1 MSGSVPE
8 ATQKQRRKQVLYGAH
23 HPFEPSTFPKI
34 MPVLRHPFLKDG
46 IEARAYQIAATQA
59 CVQCST
65 LLVMPT
71 GFGKTAV
78 QWNCIAD
85 ALQSGVEK
93 IVITAPTVGLVEQQR
108 RMIVERIEIDS
119 NVVQTY
125 TGSNRPIKRGE
136 IWKQATIVIAT
147 PQVIRNDVD
156 SGLIHLKD
164 VGLLIIDEAHHAKG
178 NHATAQVAD
187 RYKAQCENPWL
198 VAATA
203 SPGSTQTAIRQLW
216 NRLNVH
222 RLFVAKREDDLLQP
236 YAVDMNI
243 ATIRVMLDA
252 TTVALMEPLETHQF
266 EETDALKRQ
275 GFLAPTEHLT
285 AGLIEEAAQRA
296 SIAISRK
303 DPRGYDAARR
313 ISDVRRMHMLLDL
326 LKTQGVRSA
335 RSYLQRADEQ
345 LRAGE
350 RSTSRF
356 LKKHVIHN
364 FRQAIETMDECHP
377 KSKIVADLVVEHLE
391 QNPDDRILIFSEY
404 RDTVDHLVHDLN
416 RIPGAIVDRF
426 IGQSKR
432 GKREGMTQKQQL
444 AQLERFRN
452 GEINV
457 LVATSVGEEGLDVP
471 SASMVLF
478 YEPVPSAIRA
488 IQRRGRTARERSGS
502 VHVLVANNTRDVHV
516 LYASRNREKRMH
528 NVLARMRLE
537 TPLGAYKK
545 RKEGK
550 LLDFDIVE
558 EGSTQGAIEFL
569 NSERVRLKSIEK
581 EAEEKSDAT
590 TSADNESQQTRKLHT
605 RARSQKSLFDFEE
618 NAPDPWKP
626 VLDGR
631 TSSTDDHRSS
641 S

>member
-1 MSGSVPE
+1 M
-8 ATQKQRRKQVLYGAH
+8 R
-23 HPFEPSTFPKI
+23 
-34 MPVLRHPFLKDG
+34 DG
-46 IEARAYQIAATQA
+46 IEARGYQIAATQA
-59 CVQCST
+59 CIRCST

-85 ALQSGVEK
+85 ALDSGVEK

-108 RMIVERIEIDS
+108 RMILERLRIDAEC
-119 NVVQTY
+119 VRTY
-125 TGSNRPIKRGE
+125 TGSDRPAKRGD
-136 IWKQATIVIAT
+136 IWNEGTIIIAT

-156 SGLIHLKD
+156 SGLIHLNN

-187 RYKAQCENPWL
+187 RYRSQASEPWL

-203 SPGSTQTAIRQLW
+203 SPGSTQNAIRQLW
-216 NRLNVH
+216 DRLNVN
-222 RLFVAKREDDLLQP
+222 RIFVAKREDDLLKP

-252 TTVALMEPLETHQF
+252 KTLALLEPLEAHQF

-275 GFLAPTEHLT
+275 GFLAPTGHLT

-296 SIAISRK
+296 SIAISRN

-326 LKTQGVRSA
+326 LKTQGLRSA
-335 RSYLQRADEQ
+335 RSYLERADEQ
-345 LRAGE
+345 LREGE

-356 LKKHVIHN
+356 LKKQVVHN
-364 FRQAIETMDECHP
+364 FRQTVQGMDECHP
-377 KSKIVADLVVEHLE
+377 KPAYVRQLVQEHLE
-391 QNPDDRILIFSEY
+391 KHPDERILIFSEY
-404 RDTVDHLVHDLN
+404 RDTVDHLVDDLN
-416 RIPGAIVDRF
+416 QVPNAVVDRF

-432 GKREGMTQKQQL
+432 GKREGMSQKQQL
-444 AQLERFRN
+444 EQLERFRN
-452 GEINV
+452 GEMNV

-478 YEPVPSAIRA
+478 YEPVSSAIRT

-502 VHVLVANNTRDVHV
+502 VHVLVANDTRDVHV
-516 LYASRNREKRMH
+516 LHASRNREKRMH
-528 NVLARMRLE
+528 SVLGRMRLE
-537 TPLGAYKK
+537 TPLGSYKV

-550 LLDFDIVE
+550 LLEFSIVE
-558 EGSTQGAIEFL
+558 GETNQPALEFL
-569 NSERVRLKSIEK
+569 EQEKVRLKSIEK
-581 EAEEKSDAT
+581 ESQNKSEANSNKKQKGNST
-590 TSADNESQQTRKLHT
+590 IAPTLHT
-605 RARSQKSLFDFEE
+605 RSRSQKSLFDFGEDS
-618 NAPDPWKP
+618 NDPWDP

-631 TSSTDDHRSS
+631 GINRR
-641 S
+641 

>member
-1 MSGSVPE
+1 
-8 ATQKQRRKQVLYGAH
+8 
-23 HPFEPSTFPKI
+23 
-34 MPVLRHPFLKDG
+34 MPVLNHPFLRDG
-46 IEARAYQIAATQA
+46 IEARGYQIAATQA
-59 CVQCST
+59 CVRCST

-85 ALQSGVEK
+85 ALDSGIEK

-108 RMIVERIEIDS
+108 RMILERIVIEPD
-119 NVVQTY
+119 NVRTY
-125 TGSNRPIKRGE
+125 TGSDRPAKRGE
-136 IWKQATIVIAT
+136 IWGQATIIVAT

-156 SGLIHLKD
+156 SGLIHLEK

-187 RYKAQCENPWL
+187 RYESQAAEPWL

-203 SPGSTQTAIRQLW
+203 SPGSSQKGIEQLW
-216 NRLNVH
+216 HRLNVK
-222 RLFVAKREDDLLQP
+222 RIFVAKREDDLLQP

-243 ATIRVMLDA
+243 ATIRVMLDS
-252 TTVALMEPLETHQF
+252 TTLALLEPLEAHQF
-266 EETDALKRQ
+266 QETDALKRQ

-296 SIAISRK
+296 SIAISRR

-335 RSYLQRADEQ
+335 RSYLERADEQ
-345 LRAGE
+345 LREGE

-356 LKKHVIHN
+356 LKKQVIHA
-364 FRQAIETMDECHP
+364 FRQAVHEMDECHP
-377 KSKIVADLVVEHLE
+377 KSALVRQLVQEHLE
-391 QNPDDRILIFSEY
+391 HNPEDRILIFSEY
-404 RDTVDHLVHDLN
+404 RDTVEHLVQDLN
-416 RIPGAIVDRF
+416 QIPDATVDRF

-452 GEINV
+452 GEMNV

-478 YEPVPSAIRA
+478 YEPVPSAIRS

-502 VHVLVANNTRDVHV
+502 VHVLVANDTRDVHV
-516 LYASRNREKRMH
+516 LHASRNREKRMH
-528 NVLARMRLE
+528 SVLARMRLE
-537 TPLGAYKK
+537 RPLESYKV

-550 LLDFDIVE
+550 LLEFAIVD
-558 EGSTQGAIEFL
+558 GDSSQKALEFL
-569 NSERVRLKSIEK
+569 EDERQRLKTIEK
-581 EAEEKSDAT
+581 MPAVEKKEQSRSE
-590 TSADNESQQTRKLHT
+590 TSHQQSPELHT
-605 RARSQKSLFDFEE
+605 RSRSQKSLFEFEE
-618 NAPDPWKP
+618 TSSDPWSP
-626 VLDGR
+626 VLDG
-631 TSSTDDHRSS
+631 SDPNHQ
-641 S
+641 

>member
-1 MSGSVPE
+1 M
-8 ATQKQRRKQVLYGAH
+8 R
-23 HPFEPSTFPKI
+23 
-34 MPVLRHPFLKDG
+34 DG
-46 IEARAYQIAATQA
+46 IEARGYQIAATQA
-59 CVQCST
+59 CIRCST

-85 ALQSGVEK
+85 ALDSGIEK

-108 RMIVERIEIDS
+108 RMILERIQIDS
-119 NVVQTY
+119 ERVRAY
-125 TGSNRPIKRGE
+125 TGSDRPAKRGD
-136 IWKQATIVIAT
+136 IWNEGTIIVAT

-156 SGLIHLKD
+156 SGLIHLNN

-187 RYKAQCENPWL
+187 RYQSQASEPWL

-203 SPGSTQTAIRQLW
+203 SPGSTQNAIRQLW
-216 NRLNVH
+216 NRLNVN
-222 RLFVAKREDDLLQP
+222 RIFVAKREDDLLKP

-252 TTVALMEPLETHQF
+252 KTLALLEPLEAHQF

-275 GFLAPTEHLT
+275 GFLAPTGHLT

-296 SIAISRK
+296 SIAISRR

-326 LKTQGVRSA
+326 LKTQGLRSA
-335 RSYLQRADEQ
+335 RSYLERADEQ
-345 LRAGE
+345 LREGE

-356 LKKHVIHN
+356 LKKKVVHS
-364 FRQAIETMDECHP
+364 FRQAVQGMDECHP
-377 KSKIVADLVVEHLE
+377 KPAYVRQLVQEHLE
-391 QNPDDRILIFSEY
+391 EHPDERILIFSEY
-404 RDTVDHLVHDLN
+404 RDTVDHLVDDLN
-416 RIPGAIVDRF
+416 QIPNAIVDRF

-432 GKREGMTQKQQL
+432 GKREGMSQKQQL
-444 AQLERFRN
+444 EQLERFRN
-452 GEINV
+452 GDMNV

-478 YEPVPSAIRA
+478 YEPVSSAIRT

-502 VHVLVANNTRDVHV
+502 VHVLVANDTRDVHV
-516 LYASRNREKRMH
+516 LHASRNREKRMH
-528 NVLARMRLE
+528 SVLARMRLE
-537 TPLGAYKK
+537 TPLGSYKI

-550 LLDFDIVE
+550 LLEFSIVE
-558 EGSTQGAIEFL
+558 GETNQPALEFL
-569 NSERVRLKSIEK
+569 EHEKVRLKSIEK
-581 EAEEKSDAT
+581 YSQNNTEADMEKQEGVKTST
-590 TSADNESQQTRKLHT
+590 TPTLHT
-605 RARSQKSLFDFEE
+605 RSRSQKSLFDFGE
-618 NAPDPWKP
+618 DSDDLWSP

-631 TSSTDDHRSS
+631 DINRQ
-641 S
+641 

>member
-1 MSGSVPE
+1 
-8 ATQKQRRKQVLYGAH
+8 
-23 HPFEPSTFPKI
+23 
-34 MPVLRHPFLKDG
+34 
-46 IEARAYQIAATQA
+46 
-59 CVQCST
+59 
-65 LLVMPT
+65 MPT

-85 ALQSGVEK
+85 ALDSGIEK

-108 RMIVERIEIDS
+108 RMIIERIQIDS
-119 NVVQTY
+119 ERVRTY
-125 TGSNRPIKRGE
+125 TGSDRPAKRGD
-136 IWKQATIVIAT
+136 IWNEGTIIVAT

-156 SGLIHLKD
+156 SGLIHLNN

-187 RYKAQCENPWL
+187 RYQSQASEPWL

-203 SPGSTQTAIRQLW
+203 SPGSTQNAIRQLW
-216 NRLNVH
+216 NRLNVN
-222 RLFVAKREDDLLQP
+222 RIFVAKREDDLLKP

-252 TTVALMEPLETHQF
+252 KTLALLEPLEAHQF

-275 GFLAPTEHLT
+275 GFLAPTGHLT

-326 LKTQGVRSA
+326 LKTQGLRSA
-335 RSYLQRADEQ
+335 RSYLERADEQ
-345 LRAGE
+345 LREGE

-356 LKKHVIHN
+356 LKKQVVHN
-364 FRQAIETMDECHP
+364 FRKAVQGMDECHP
-377 KSKIVADLVVEHLE
+377 KPAYVRQLVQEHLE
-391 QNPDDRILIFSEY
+391 EHPDERILIFSEY
-404 RDTVDHLVHDLN
+404 RDTVDHLVDDLN
-416 RIPGAIVDRF
+416 QIPNAIVDRF

-432 GKREGMTQKQQL
+432 GKREGMSQKQQL
-444 AQLERFRN
+444 EQLERFRN
-452 GEINV
+452 GNMNV

-478 YEPVPSAIRA
+478 YEPVSSAIRT

-502 VHVLVANNTRDVHV
+502 VHVLVANDTRDVHV
-516 LYASRNREKRMH
+516 LHASRNREKRMH
-528 NVLARMRLE
+528 SVLGRMRLE
-537 TPLGAYKK
+537 TPLGSYKI

-550 LLDFDIVE
+550 LLEFSIVE
-558 EGSTQGAIEFL
+558 GETNQPALEFL
-569 NSERVRLKSIEK
+569 EEEKVRLKSIEK
-581 EAEEKSDAT
+581 DTQNNFEAKMEAQEGVK
-590 TSADNESQQTRKLHT
+590 TSIAPTLHT
-605 RARSQKSLFDFEE
+605 RSRSQKSLFDFGEE
-618 NAPDPWKP
+618 SDDPWNP

-631 TSSTDDHRSS
+631 DINRQ
-641 S
+641 

>member
-1 MSGSVPE
+1 
-8 ATQKQRRKQVLYGAH
+8 
-23 HPFEPSTFPKI
+23 
-34 MPVLRHPFLKDG
+34 MPVLNHPFLRDG
-46 IEARAYQIAATQA
+46 IEARGYQIEATQA
-59 CVQCST
+59 CIRCST

-85 ALQSGVEK
+85 ALDDGIEK

-108 RMIVERIEIDS
+108 RMILERIQIDEAK
-119 NVVQTY
+119 VCTY
-125 TGSNRPIKRGE
+125 TGSDRPVERGK
-136 IWKQATIVIAT
+136 IWEDAVIIIAT

-156 SGLIHLKD
+156 SGLINLSN

-187 RYKAQCENPWL
+187 RYRSQATTPWL

-203 SPGSTQTAIRQLW
+203 SPGSTQKAIDQLW
-216 NRLNVH
+216 NRLNVK
-222 RLFVAKREDDLLQP
+222 RIFVAKREDDLLKP

-252 TTVALMEPLETHQF
+252 KTLALLEPLEAHQF
-266 EETDALKRQ
+266 EETDVLKRQ

-296 SIAISRK
+296 SVAIARK

-335 RSYLQRADEQ
+335 RSYLERADEQ
-345 LRAGE
+345 RRDGE

-356 LKKHVIHN
+356 LKKQVIHN
-364 FRQAIETMDECHP
+364 FRQSVKDMDECHP
-377 KSKIVADLVVEHLE
+377 KSGLVRQLVEEHLE
-391 QNPDDRILIFSEY
+391 KHPDERILIFSEY
-404 RDTVDHLVHDLN
+404 RDTVDHLVEDLN
-416 RIPGAIVDRF
+416 QIPMAKVDRF

-444 AQLERFRN
+444 EQLERFRN
-452 GEINV
+452 GEMNV

-488 IQRRGRTARERSGS
+488 IQRRGRTARQRSGS
-502 VHVLVANNTRDVHV
+502 VHVLVANDTRDVHV
-516 LYASRNREKRMH
+516 FHASRNREKRMH
-528 NVLARMRLE
+528 SVLARMRLDLPVE
-537 TPLGAYKK
+537 AYEM
-545 RKEGK
+545 RKEGN
-550 LLDFDIVE
+550 LLEFTIVD
-558 EGSTQGAIEFL
+558 GDASQSALEFL
-569 NSERVRLKSIEK
+569 QYERQRLKSIDE
-581 EAEEKSDAT
+581 ESEEKKTEKMEKQEASSSKPT
-590 TSADNESQQTRKLHT
+590 PTLHT
-605 RARSQKSLFDFEE
+605 RPRAQKSLFEFEE
-618 NAPDPWKP
+618 KSSDPWNP

-631 TSSTDDHRSS
+631 DINRQ
-641 S
+641 

>member
-1 MSGSVPE
+1 
-8 ATQKQRRKQVLYGAH
+8 
-23 HPFEPSTFPKI
+23 
-34 MPVLRHPFLKDG
+34 MPVLNHPFLRDG
-46 IEARAYQIAATQA
+46 IEARGYQIAATQA
-59 CVQCST
+59 CIRCST

-85 ALQSGVEK
+85 ALDSGIEK

-108 RMIVERIEIDS
+108 RMILERIKIEADL
-119 NVVQTY
+119 VRTY
-125 TGSNRPIKRGE
+125 TGSDRPAKRGD
-136 IWKQATIVIAT
+136 IWQEATIIIAT

-156 SGLIHLKD
+156 SGLIHLRD

-187 RYKAQCENPWL
+187 RYQSQVTEPWL

-203 SPGSTQTAIRQLW
+203 SPGSTQNAIRQLW
-216 NRLNVH
+216 NRLNVN
-222 RLFVAKREDDLLQP
+222 RIFVAKREDDLLQP

-252 TTVALMEPLETHQF
+252 TTLALLEPLEAHQF
-266 EETDALKRQ
+266 EETEALKRQ

-296 SIAISRK
+296 SIAISRR

-326 LKTQGVRSA
+326 LKTQGLRSA
-335 RSYLQRADEQ
+335 RSYLERADEQ
-345 LRAGE
+345 LRDGE

-356 LKKHVIHN
+356 LKKQVIHN
-364 FRQAIETMDECHP
+364 FRQAVQAMPECHP
-377 KSKIVADLVVEHLE
+377 KPAYARQLVEEHLE
-391 QNPDDRILIFSEY
+391 RHPDERILIFSEY
-404 RDTVDHLVHDLN
+404 RDTVDHLVEDLN
-416 RIPGAIVDRF
+416 QIPNAVVDRF

-432 GKREGMTQKQQL
+432 GKREGMSQKQQL
-444 AQLERFRN
+444 EQLERFRN
-452 GEINV
+452 GDMNV

-478 YEPVPSAIRA
+478 YEPVPSAIRS

-502 VHVLVANNTRDVHV
+502 VHVLVANDTRDVHV
-516 LYASRNREKRMH
+516 LHASRNREKRMH
-528 NVLARMRLE
+528 SVLARMRLE
-537 TPLGAYKK
+537 TPLGSYKV

-550 LLDFDIVE
+550 LLEFKIVE
-558 EGSTQGAIEFL
+558 GDSTQPALEFL
-569 NSERVRLKSIEK
+569 EQEKARLKSIEK
-581 EAEEKSDAT
+581 EIAEEDESEGGQKSNPKERIT
-590 TSADNESQQTRKLHT
+590 PTLHT
-605 RARSQKSLFDFEE
+605 RSRSQKSLFDFEE
-618 NAPDPWKP
+618 DTTDPWNP

-631 TSSTDDHRSS
+631 DINRQ
-641 S
+641 

>member
-1 MSGSVPE
+1 
-8 ATQKQRRKQVLYGAH
+8 
-23 HPFEPSTFPKI
+23 
-34 MPVLRHPFLKDG
+34 MPVLNHPFLRDG
-46 IEARAYQIAATQA
+46 IEARGYQIAATQA
-59 CVQCST
+59 CVRCST

-85 ALQSGVEK
+85 ALDSGIEK

-108 RMIVERIEIDS
+108 RMILERIVIEPD
-119 NVVQTY
+119 NVRTY
-125 TGSNRPIKRGE
+125 TGSDRPAKRGE
-136 IWKQATIVIAT
+136 IWGQATIIVAT

-156 SGLIHLKD
+156 SGLIHLEK

-187 RYKAQCENPWL
+187 RYESQAAEPWL

-203 SPGSTQTAIRQLW
+203 SPGSSQKGIEQLW
-216 NRLNVH
+216 HRLNVK
-222 RLFVAKREDDLLQP
+222 RIFVAKREDDLLQP

-243 ATIRVMLDA
+243 ATIRVMLDS
-252 TTVALMEPLETHQF
+252 TTLALLEPLEAHQF
-266 EETDALKRQ
+266 QETDALKRQ

-296 SIAISRK
+296 SIAISRR

-335 RSYLQRADEQ
+335 RSYLERADEQ
-345 LRAGE
+345 LREGE

-356 LKKHVIHN
+356 LKKQVIHA
-364 FRQAIETMDECHP
+364 FRQAVHEMDECHP
-377 KSKIVADLVVEHLE
+377 KSALVRQLVQEHLE
-391 QNPDDRILIFSEY
+391 HHPEDRILIFSEY
-404 RDTVDHLVHDLN
+404 RDTVEHLVQDLN
-416 RIPGAIVDRF
+416 QIPDATVDRF

-452 GEINV
+452 GEMNV

-478 YEPVPSAIRA
+478 YEPVPSAIRS

-502 VHVLVANNTRDVHV
+502 VHVLVANDTRDVHV
-516 LYASRNREKRMH
+516 LHASRNREKRMH
-528 NVLARMRLE
+528 SVLARMRLE
-537 TPLGAYKK
+537 RPLESYKV

-550 LLDFDIVE
+550 LLEFAIVD
-558 EGSTQGAIEFL
+558 GDSSQKALEFL
-569 NSERVRLKSIEK
+569 EDERQRLKTIEKRPAVEK
-581 EAEEKSDAT
+581 EAQSRSEISP
-590 TSADNESQQTRKLHT
+590 QQSPELHT
-605 RARSQKSLFDFEE
+605 RSRSQKSLFEFEE
-618 NAPDPWKP
+618 TSSDPWSP
-626 VLDGR
+626 VLDG
-631 TSSTDDHRSS
+631 SDPNHQ
-641 S
+641 

>member
-1 MSGSVPE
+1 
-8 ATQKQRRKQVLYGAH
+8 
-23 HPFEPSTFPKI
+23 
-34 MPVLRHPFLKDG
+34 MPVLSHPFLRDG

-59 CVQCST
+59 CIRCST

-85 ALQSGVEK
+85 ALDSGVEK

-108 RMIVERIEIDS
+108 RMILERLRIDAES
-119 NVVQTY
+119 VRTY
-125 TGSNRPIKRGE
+125 TGSDRPAKRGD
-136 IWKQATIVIAT
+136 IWSEGTIIIAT

-156 SGLIHLKD
+156 SGLIRLNN

-187 RYKAQCENPWL
+187 RYRSQASEPWL

-203 SPGSTQTAIRQLW
+203 SPGSTQNAIRQLW
-216 NRLNVH
+216 DRLNVN
-222 RLFVAKREDDLLQP
+222 RIFVAKREDDLLKP

-252 TTVALMEPLETHQF
+252 KTLALLEPLEAHQF

-275 GFLAPTEHLT
+275 GFLAPTGHLT

-296 SIAISRK
+296 SIAISRN

-326 LKTQGVRSA
+326 LKTQGLRSA
-335 RSYLQRADEQ
+335 RSYLERADEQ
-345 LRAGE
+345 LREGE

-356 LKKHVIHN
+356 LKKQVVHN
-364 FRQAIETMDECHP
+364 FRQTVQGMDECHP
-377 KSKIVADLVVEHLE
+377 KPAYVRQLVQEHLE
-391 QNPDDRILIFSEY
+391 KHPNERILIFSEY
-404 RDTVDHLVHDLN
+404 RDTVDHLVDDLN
-416 RIPGAIVDRF
+416 QVPNAVVDRF

-432 GKREGMTQKQQL
+432 GKREGMSQKQQL
-444 AQLERFRN
+444 EQLERFRN
-452 GEINV
+452 GEMNV

-478 YEPVPSAIRA
+478 YEPVSSAIRT

-502 VHVLVANNTRDVHV
+502 VHVLVANDTRDVHV
-516 LYASRNREKRMH
+516 LHASRNREKRMH
-528 NVLARMRLE
+528 SVLGRMRLE
-537 TPLGAYKK
+537 TPLGSYKV

-550 LLDFDIVE
+550 LLEFSIVE
-558 EGSTQGAIEFL
+558 GETNQPALEFL
-569 NSERVRLKSIEK
+569 EQEKVRLKSIEK
-581 EAEEKSDAT
+581 EHENKSEANINQKLKGNS
-590 TSADNESQQTRKLHT
+590 TSAPTLHT
-605 RARSQKSLFDFEE
+605 RSRSQKSLFDFGEDS
-618 NAPDPWKP
+618 NDPWDP

-631 TSSTDDHRSS
+631 GINRQ
-641 S
+641 

>member
-1 MSGSVPE
+1 
-8 ATQKQRRKQVLYGAH
+8 
-23 HPFEPSTFPKI
+23 
-34 MPVLRHPFLKDG
+34 MPVLSHPFLRDG
-46 IEARAYQIAATQA
+46 IEARGYQIAATQA
-59 CVQCST
+59 CIRCST

-85 ALQSGVEK
+85 ALDSGIEK

-108 RMIVERIEIDS
+108 RMILERIKIEADQ
-119 NVVQTY
+119 VRTY
-125 TGSNRPIKRGE
+125 TGSDRPAKRGD
-136 IWKQATIVIAT
+136 IWQEATIIIAT

-187 RYKAQCENPWL
+187 RYQSQVTEPWL

-203 SPGSTQTAIRQLW
+203 SPGSTQNAIRQLW
-216 NRLNVH
+216 NRLNVN
-222 RLFVAKREDDLLQP
+222 RIFVAKREDDLLQP

-252 TTVALMEPLETHQF
+252 TTLALLEPLEAHQF

-296 SIAISRK
+296 SIAISRR

-326 LKTQGVRSA
+326 LKTQGLRSA
-335 RSYLQRADEQ
+335 RSYLERADEQ
-345 LRAGE
+345 LRDGE

-356 LKKHVIHN
+356 LKKQVVHN
-364 FRQAIETMDECHP
+364 FRQAVQAMPECHP
-377 KSKIVADLVVEHLE
+377 KPAHVRQLVEEHLE
-391 QNPDDRILIFSEY
+391 RYPDERILIFSEY
-404 RDTVDHLVHDLN
+404 RDTVDHLVEDLN
-416 RIPGAIVDRF
+416 QIPSAVVDRF

-432 GKREGMTQKQQL
+432 GKREGMSQKQQL
-444 AQLERFRN
+444 EQLERFRN
-452 GEINV
+452 GDMNV

-478 YEPVPSAIRA
+478 YEPVPSAIRS

-516 LYASRNREKRMH
+516 LHASRNREKRMH
-528 NVLARMRLE
+528 SVLARMRLE
-537 TPLGAYKK
+537 TPLDSYKV

-550 LLDFDIVE
+550 LLEFVIVE
-558 EGSTQGAIEFL
+558 GDSTQPAIEFL
-569 NSERVRLKSIEK
+569 EQEKIRLKSIERVDGDEDETK
-581 EAEEKSDAT
+581 VGQ
-590 TSADNESQQTRKLHT
+590 ESNPKAGSPPTLHT
-605 RARSQKSLFDFEE
+605 RSRSQKSLFDFEE
-618 NAPDPWKP
+618 DTTDPWDP
-626 VLDGR
+626 ILDGR
-631 TSSTDDHRSS
+631 DINRQ
-641 S
+641 

>member
-1 MSGSVPE
+1 
-8 ATQKQRRKQVLYGAH
+8 
-23 HPFEPSTFPKI
+23 
-34 MPVLRHPFLKDG
+34 MPVLSHPFLRDG

-59 CVQCST
+59 CIRCST

-85 ALQSGVEK
+85 ALDSGVEK

-108 RMIVERIEIDS
+108 RMILERLRIDAES
-119 NVVQTY
+119 VRTY
-125 TGSNRPIKRGE
+125 TGSDRPAKRGD
-136 IWKQATIVIAT
+136 IWNEGTIIIAT

-156 SGLIHLKD
+156 SGLIRLNN

-187 RYKAQCENPWL
+187 RYRSQASEPWL

-203 SPGSTQTAIRQLW
+203 SPGSTQNAIRQLW
-216 NRLNVH
+216 DRLNVN
-222 RLFVAKREDDLLQP
+222 RIFVAKREDDLLKP

-252 TTVALMEPLETHQF
+252 KTLALLEPLEAHQF

-275 GFLAPTEHLT
+275 GFLAPTGHLT

-296 SIAISRK
+296 SIAISRN

-326 LKTQGVRSA
+326 LKTQGLRSA
-335 RSYLQRADEQ
+335 RSYLERADEQ
-345 LRAGE
+345 LREGE

-356 LKKHVIHN
+356 LKKQVVHN
-364 FRQAIETMDECHP
+364 FRQTVQGMDECHP
-377 KSKIVADLVVEHLE
+377 KPAYVRQLVQEHLE
-391 QNPDDRILIFSEY
+391 EHPNERILIFSEY
-404 RDTVDHLVHDLN
+404 RDTVDHLVDDLN
-416 RIPGAIVDRF
+416 QVPNAVVDRF

-432 GKREGMTQKQQL
+432 GKREGMSQKQQL
-444 AQLERFRN
+444 EQLERFRN
-452 GEINV
+452 GEMNV

-478 YEPVPSAIRA
+478 YEPVSSAIRT

-502 VHVLVANNTRDVHV
+502 VHVLVANDTRDVHV
-516 LYASRNREKRMH
+516 LHASRNREKRMH
-528 NVLARMRLE
+528 SVLGRMRLE
-537 TPLGAYKK
+537 TPLGSYKV

-550 LLDFDIVE
+550 LLEFSIVE
-558 EGSTQGAIEFL
+558 GETNQPALEFL
-569 NSERVRLKSIEK
+569 EQEKVRLKSIEK
-581 EAEEKSDAT
+581 EHENKSEANINQKLKGNS
-590 TSADNESQQTRKLHT
+590 TSAPTLHT
-605 RARSQKSLFDFEE
+605 RSRSQKSLFDFGEDS
-618 NAPDPWKP
+618 NDPWDP

-631 TSSTDDHRSS
+631 GINRQ
-641 S
+641 

>member
-1 MSGSVPE
+1 
-8 ATQKQRRKQVLYGAH
+8 
-23 HPFEPSTFPKI
+23 
-34 MPVLRHPFLKDG
+34 MPVLSHPFLRDG
-46 IEARAYQIAATQA
+46 IEARGYQIAATQA
-59 CVQCST
+59 CIRCST

-78 QWNCIAD
+78 QWNCMAD
-85 ALQSGVEK
+85 ALDSGIEK

-108 RMIVERIEIDS
+108 RMILERIRIDAER
-119 NVVQTY
+119 VRTY
-125 TGSNRPIKRGE
+125 TGSDRPAKRGS
-136 IWKQATIVIAT
+136 IWNEATIIIAT

-156 SGLIHLKD
+156 SGLIHLNN

-187 RYKAQCENPWL
+187 RYQSQASEPWL

-203 SPGSTQTAIRQLW
+203 SPGSTQNAIRQLRD
-216 NRLNVH
+216 RLNVN
-222 RLFVAKREDDLLQP
+222 RIFVTKREDDLLKP

-252 TTVALMEPLETHQF
+252 KSLALIEPLEAHQF

-275 GFLAPTEHLT
+275 GFLAPTDHLT

-296 SIAISRK
+296 SIAISRR

-326 LKTQGVRSA
+326 LKTQGLRSA
-335 RSYLQRADEQ
+335 RSYLERADEQ
-345 LRAGE
+345 LREGE

-356 LKKHVIHN
+356 LKKQVVHN
-364 FRQAIETMDECHP
+364 FRKTVQGMEECHP
-377 KSKIVADLVVEHLE
+377 KPAYVRQLVQEHLE
-391 QNPDDRILIFSEY
+391 AHPNERILIFSEY
-404 RDTVDHLVHDLN
+404 RDTVDHLVYDLN
-416 RIPGAIVDRF
+416 QIPNAIVDRF

-432 GKREGMTQKQQL
+432 GKREGMSQKQQL
-444 AQLERFRN
+444 EQLERFRN
-452 GEINV
+452 GDMNV

-478 YEPVPSAIRA
+478 YEPVSSAIRT

-502 VHVLVANNTRDVHV
+502 VRVLVANDTRDVHV
-516 LYASRNREKRMH
+516 LHASRNREKRMH
-528 NVLARMRLE
+528 SVLGRMRLE
-537 TPLGAYKK
+537 IPLESYKI

-550 LLDFDIVE
+550 LLEFSIVE
-558 EGSTQGAIEFL
+558 GDVTQPALEFL
-569 NSERVRLKSIEK
+569 EQEKVRLKSIEK
-581 EAEEKSDAT
+581 DSQNASEASMEKQEGVKT
-590 TSADNESQQTRKLHT
+590 VSAPRLHM
-605 RARSQKSLFDFEE
+605 RSRSQKSLFDFG
-618 NAPDPWKP
+618 NDSNDVWDP

-631 TSSTDDHRSS
+631 DINRQ
-641 S
+641 